1 MIRALVGG
9 RGRRPADAPPRRPR
23 LVYCVTAPSVAVYF
37 LRGQLAHMVAAGWD
51 VTLGC
56 SPGPGLDVVR
66 RREGVDVVE
75 IPTPR
80 EISPLADL
88 RSIVRWM
95 SFLRRVR
102 PDVIN
107 MSTPKGG
114 LIGALAARLVRVPK
128 RVYVVRGLRFESEVG
143 LRRRVLLLAER
154 LTIAC
159 ATDVV
164 AVSPSVREQMAA
176 VGLLRA
182 KDAVVIGHG
191 SSNGVDAAG
200 IQERVARLDRVTE
213 RQRWGLRPDAF
224 VVAYI
229 GRLRRDKGV
238 PELAEAMRS
247 DGLSHAY
254 LLTVGSR
261 EGADVEADL
270 ATLGE
275 RWTPV
280 EWLDDVA
287 AALLA
292 SDVVCLPTHREG
304 FPNVVLEAASAG
316 RAVVTTDATGARDS
330 VIDGVTGLVVP
341 VADPRDLAAALTRL
355 AVDPALRDRLGAQA
369 RERVQRDF
377 APADVWRGLEEVY
390 RRPPG
395 TVQRPATPSTGAQ
408 DSRYETR

>member
-9 RGRRPADAPPRRPR
+9 RGRRPVDAPPRRPR

-66 RREGVDVVE
+66 QREGVDVVE

-88 RSIVRWM
+88 RSIARWV
-95 SFLRRVR
+95 SLLRRVR

-164 AVSPSVREQMAA
+164 AVSPSVREQMAGVCVRMPSWWPTSGA
-176 VGLLRA
+176 CAATRGYR
-182 KDAVVIGHG
+182 
-191 SSNGVDAAG
+191 SS
-200 IQERVARLDRVTE
+200 
-213 RQRWGLRPDAF
+213 P
-224 VVAYI
+224 
-229 GRLRRDKGV
+229 RRC
-238 PELAEAMRS
+238 A
-247 DGLSHAY
+247 
-254 LLTVGSR
+254 
-261 EGADVEADL
+261 
-270 ATLGE
+270 
-275 RWTPV
+275 
-280 EWLDDVA
+280 
-287 AALLA
+287 
-292 SDVVCLPTHREG
+292 PTG
-304 FPNVVLEAASAG
+304 CP
-316 RAVVTTDATGARDS
+316 
-330 VIDGVTGLVVP
+330 
-341 VADPRDLAAALTRL
+341 TR
-355 AVDPALRDRLGAQA
+355 
-369 RERVQRDF
+369 
-377 APADVWRGLEEVY
+377 
-390 RRPPG
+390 
-395 TVQRPATPSTGAQ
+395 TC
-408 DSRYETR
+408 

>member
-1 MIRALVGG
+1 M
-9 RGRRPADAPPRRPR
+9 
-23 LVYCVTAPSVAVYF
+23 
-37 LRGQLAHMVAAGWD
+37 
-51 VTLGC
+51 
-56 SPGPGLDVVR
+56 
-66 RREGVDVVE
+66 
-75 IPTPR
+75 
-80 EISPLADL
+80 
-88 RSIVRWM
+88 
-95 SFLRRVR
+95 
-102 PDVIN
+102 
-107 MSTPKGG
+107 
-114 LIGALAARLVRVPK
+114 RVPK

-280 EWLDDVA
+280 DWLDDVVP
-287 AALLA
+287 ALLA
-292 SDVVCLPTHREG
+292 CDVVCLPTHREG
-304 FPNVVLEAASAG
+304 FPNVVLEAAAAG
-316 RAVVTTDATGARDS
+316 RPVVTTTATGARGQRDRRS
-330 VIDGVTGLVVP
+330 HRSAGTG
-341 VADPRDLAAALTRL
+341 RGSRGSLANALTAL
-355 AVDPALRDRLGAQA
+355 AVDPALRDMLGAQA
-369 RERVQRDF
+369 RVLAFD
-377 APADVWRGLEEVY
+377 GTSS
-390 RRPPG
+390 RRTSG
-395 TVQRPATPSTGAQ
+395 R
-408 DSRYETR
+408 DSRIRSTARSGHARRNTRP